1 MYSKKQRI
9 AAMIGVI
16 LLLALIVATILAAAF
31 DQSGN
36 LFKALLFASI
46 ALPILLWIYIWMIG
60 RLTGRHTIADF
71 RAGKDDPKENIPA
84 DDDQGDAQSV
94 TISKNPFLDRSDK

>member
-16 LLLALIVATILAAAF
+16 LLLALVIATVLAAIF
-31 DQSGN
+31 DPSGN

-60 RLTGRHTIADF
+60 RLTGRSTIADF
-71 RAGKDDPKENIPA
+71 RPEGDKAKESTPA
-84 DDDQGDAQSV
+84 DNDQGDAQSI
-94 TISKNPFLDRSDK
+94 TISKNPFLDQSDK